1 MSMDFTEFRRKLGAE
16 PRSTDPAFLA
26 ACESTQEHRDATAQ
40 ALDLEEKLERAF
52 AVPAPADLLD
62 GMKDVPGRSRRS
74 LRRWPMA
81 LAASL
86 LVAVGAAGVGWQMNR
101 GWDSVEEYV
110 VDHYR
115 HDGAKVVAQAL
126 ESSHGDVHA
135 ILAEFDVDAAPQLA
149 NIIGVIKYCPT
160 PGGKGVHMILNTESG
175 PVTVFYMPQ
184 TDVTDR
190 EMLAFDGK
198 EAMLVDLE
206 KGSAVIIGS
215 GAQQVQDL
223 YAVVHDSIVSLDG
236 PS

>member
-1 MSMDFTEFRRKLGAE
+1 MSMDFTEFRLKLGAE
-16 PRSTDPAFLA
+16 PRSRDPAFLA
-26 ACESTQEHRDATAQ
+26 ACESTPEHREAVAE
-40 ALDLEEKLERAF
+40 AMDLENKLERAF
-52 AVPAPADLLD
+52 GVSAPADLLE
-62 GMKDVPGRSRRS
+62 GLKGIPGRSGRS
-74 LRRWPMA
+74 IRRWPMA

-101 GWDSVEEYV
+101 GWDSVEAYV

-115 HDGAKVVAQAL
+115 YDGDTFAAQAL

-135 ILAEFDVDAAPQLA
+135 ILAEFGVDAAPQLA
-149 NIIGVIKYCPT
+149 DIIGVIKYCPT
-160 PGGKGVHMILNTESG
+160 PGGKGVHMILNTDSG
-175 PVTVFYMPQ
+175 PVTVFYMPH

-198 EAMLVDLE
+198 EAMLVDLD

-215 GAQQVQDL
+215 GARQVQDY
-223 YAVVHDSIVSLDG
+223 YAVVHDSIVSVNG